1 MMQFI
6 PDLLFVPAEK
16 QRCLGEPFMVDAIP
30 HRLLSGS
37 LFPEGR
43 APASEIVFG
52 TLRTHRGLL
61 SLYCSPSFE
70 REIASKAEIETAYCH
85 NTKPMLEFMFPP
97 EEIEKVSAN
106 IVSLLWWCPTQL
118 YPVEPD
124 GWRHAVLL
132 I

>member
-1 MMQFI
+1 MQFI

-106 IVSLLWWCPTQL
+106 IASLLWWCPTQL